1 MKNSKKLTRNVIV
14 LGLVSL
20 CNDASSEMI
29 YPLLPMFLMVTL
41 GASAEMLGV
50 IEGIAESTAAV
61 LKLFSGWLSD
71 KLKKRKAII
80 FSGYS
85 LSAFTRPLMAVAT
98 VGWHVLFVRF
108 GDRIG
113 KGLRS
118 APRDAMIADSTDPAI
133 RGKAFGF
140 HRALF
145 AVYGLFFGLTE
156 GTEKAFVADLV
167 KVEQRGTAY
176 GVFNFAI
183 GIGALPASVITVL
196 LQLNNPEPKN
206 SQNFTNYFRGVLK
219 SINSKVIGL
228 YCISMITFIIL
239 YGAYL
244 TYYPILINKRF
255 AGTPLVIGII
265 MSFMSLTTAGIASQ
279 LGKLV
284 RYISEKKLILL
295 SFTIYGL
302 SLILIPFVQNLW
314 MLLLPTLLFG
324 IAHGINI
331 PTIQTL
337 LASMAPLEHRAAFM
351 SLNGMVLRLGQTLGP
366 LLIGLFFTLWGI
378 NGAFLLGALFALIAV
393 GVTVLLIR

>member
-140 HRALF
+140 HRAMDH
-145 AVYGLFFGLTE
+145 VG
-156 GTEKAFVADLV
+156 
-167 KVEQRGTAY
+167 
-176 GVFNFAI
+176 
-183 GIGALPASVITVL
+183 
-196 LQLNNPEPKN
+196 
-206 SQNFTNYFRGVLK
+206 
-219 SINSKVIGL
+219 
-228 YCISMITFIIL
+228 
-239 YGAYL
+239 
-244 TYYPILINKRF
+244 
-255 AGTPLVIGII
+255 
-265 MSFMSLTTAGIASQ
+265 
-279 LGKLV
+279 
-284 RYISEKKLILL
+284 
-295 SFTIYGL
+295 SFTRL
-302 SLILIPFVQNLW
+302 FTSV
-314 MLLLPTLLFG
+314 LP
-324 IAHGINI
+324 
-331 PTIQTL
+331 
-337 LASMAPLEHRAAFM
+337 
-351 SLNGMVLRLGQTLGP
+351 RLQ
-366 LLIGLFFTLWGI
+366 
-378 NGAFLLGALFALIAV
+378 
-393 GVTVLLIR
+393 